1 MKKQKTRKGEGETSM
16 NGFDLGLTPLET
28 LFNQLGNLHSTIA
41 RTVSGAEPGRGG
53 MVNLSALAERPIKSA
68 IIDTKGDGL
77 YSIFLT
83 KTVMPD
89 HGPITLT
96 LEECFTIE
104 EITEL
109 LGDGPAK
116 FIAKKSTQ
124 PADGGFIGSFKY
136 GDAFN
141 FIEGIALA
149 DYSYELKNSA
159 ASHFRL

>member
-1 MKKQKTRKGEGETSM
+1 M

-41 RTVSGAEPGRGG
+41 STVSGTEPGIGG
-53 MVNLSALAERPIKSA
+53 KMNFSALAERPIKSA
-68 IIDTKGDGL
+68 LIATKGDGL
-77 YSIFLT
+77 YDIFLT

-89 HGPITLT
+89 HGPINLMP
-96 LEECFTIE
+96 EDCFTIE

-116 FIAKKSTQ
+116 FIAEKSTE
-124 PADGGFIGSFKY
+124 PAEGGFIGSLKY
-136 GDAFN
+136 GDAVN

-149 DYSYELKNSA
+149 DYAYELKNSA
-159 ASHFRL
+159 GFHFRL